1 MQFPCCQHGKVAGAG
16 SHIENMFGS
25 MGGQGFY
32 GSLAPMLVNAEGE
45 GVIEQVIAMGY
56 AVKHAFNLFAFGT
69 VVTIGGYFFLPV
81 SHRW

>member
-1 MQFPCCQHGKVAGAG
+1 
-16 SHIENMFGS
+16 
-25 MGGQGFY
+25 
-32 GSLAPMLVNAEGE
+32 MLVNAEGE